1 MEEYLRNN
9 KAELETVCII
19 NRDLLISRKSEE
31 RIHTTIWLD
40 VISRRRRVRIPDM
53 GQGWEGDFLLY
64 DIKRFGV
71 WIK

>member
-1 MEEYLRNN
+1 
-9 KAELETVCII
+9 
-19 NRDLLISRKSEE
+19 LLISRKSEE